1 MDRRVWVVAAITM
14 LVLGAAG
21 CGPTLREGPNITG
34 VPEGFLYDE
43 NATSGRPVLP
53 QRRLVSQSGWMTLN
67 EPHCSIMFTEYEGVA
82 DAGEISAARSEYARR
97 YTHETYGALEPLK
110 IDQRAAW
117 GWTESQ
123 TLRGALASLEYTA
136 VVPYDDATWTIEFYA
151 ADPKHRDPAFLKQL
165 VTSFRLGKRTRPFV
179 ASR

>member
-1 MDRRVWVVAAITM
+1 MARGQFIMVGAAIAT
-14 LVLGAAG
+14 LALGAAG
-21 CGPTLREGPNITG
+21 CGPGLREGPNVTG

-53 QRRLVSQSGWMTLN
+53 NRRLVSQSGWMTLN

-97 YTHETYGALEPLK
+97 YTYESYGQLEPLT
-110 IDQRAAW
+110 IDQHAAW
-117 GWTESQ
+117 GWAESQ
-123 TLRGALASLEYTA
+123 TYRGQLASLEYTA
-136 VVPYDDATWTIEFYA
+136 VVPYEDATWTIEFFA

-165 VTSFRLGKRTRPFV
+165 VTTFRLGRRG
-179 ASR
+179 